1 MIALLRRHRKALFI
15 AVIAI
20 FLIGIFV
27 GLGGYFFTENDMT
40 STVASV
46 GKVKIPYARYMARVN
61 QYSDALRS
69 RGTELSDEMMLEIK
83 QGVLRDMIVDELLNL
98 KAEEMGLVV
107 PDGDL
112 ARDIQ
117 NTPYFMDKGAFS
129 QELYFMRVR
138 SVFRDTPEAYEKER
152 RKQLRTARLKQLVFQ
167 TAKLTPAE
175 IDEVYEAAKAANDK
189 AGKAKA
195 KDFPDK
201 TKFAAQ
207 AQQQR
212 ALELIN
218 HYLRQLSS
226 QVEIRSYLEQR
237 ERGA

>member
-1 MIALLRRHRKALFI
+1 MISLLRRHRKTLFI

-46 GKVKIPYARYMARVN
+46 GKVKIPYSRYIARVN
-61 QYSDALRS
+61 QYSEAMRS
-69 RGTELSDEMMLEIK
+69 RGAEVSDEMMTEIK

-98 KAEEMGLVV
+98 KAEEMGIVV

-117 NTPYFMDKGAFS
+117 NTPAFMDKGVFS
-129 QELYFMRVR
+129 QELYFARVR
-138 SVFRDTPEAYEKER
+138 GIFRDTPETYEKER
-152 RKQLRTARLKQLVFQ
+152 RKQLRTSRLKQLVFQ

-175 IDEVYEAAKAANDK
+175 IEEAYAAGNKGNMKDFETKKAEFAAK
-189 AGKAKA
+189 
-195 KDFPDK
+195 
-201 TKFAAQ
+201 

>member
-1 MIALLRRHRKALFI
+1 MISLLRRHRKALFI

-46 GKVKIPYARYMARVN
+46 GKVKIPYSRYIARVN
-61 QYSDALRS
+61 QYSEALRG
-69 RGTELSDEMMLEIK
+69 RGEVTDEMMAEVK

-98 KAEEMGLVV
+98 KAEEMGIVV

-117 NTPYFMDKGAFS
+117 NTPAFMDKGVFS
-129 QELYFMRVR
+129 QELYFARVR
-138 SVFRDTPEAYEKER
+138 GIFRDTPEIYEKER
-152 RKQLRTARLKQLVFQ
+152 RKQLRTSRLKQLVFQ

-175 IDEVYEAAKAANDK
+175 IEELYAAGNKGSMKDFEKNKAEFAAK
-189 AGKAKA
+189 
-195 KDFPDK
+195 
-201 TKFAAQ
+201 